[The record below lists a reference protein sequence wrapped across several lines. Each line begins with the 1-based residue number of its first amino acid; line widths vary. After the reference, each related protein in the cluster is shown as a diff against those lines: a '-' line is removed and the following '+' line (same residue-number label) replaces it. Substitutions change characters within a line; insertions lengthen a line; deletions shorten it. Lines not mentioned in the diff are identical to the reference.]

1 MLWNEQTLFTI
12 RDIARTIEIERKEVS
27 MAEST
32 VKQIEPDGVRL
43 GEAIRKAREALGLS
57 LRQLAP
63 LVQLHHSF
71 LARLKAGDYQTAK
84 PAVLQRLSRVLEL
97 DERDLFALAGLDAP
111 EGLPAFTPYLR
122 AKYDMSDE
130 AAQALH
136 EYFSF
141 VSRKYEVKE
150 KRQPSSDDGDPIAA

>member
-1 MLWNEQTLFTI
+1 
-12 RDIARTIEIERKEVS
+12 
-27 MAEST
+27 MADSNT
-32 VKQIEPDGVRL
+32 KQIEPDGVRL
-43 GEAIRKAREALGLS
+43 GDAIRRAREALALS

-71 LARLKAGDYQTAK
+71 LARLEAGDYQTAK

-97 DERDLFALAGLDAP
+97 DERDLFSLAGLDAP

-141 VSRKYEVKE
+141 VSEKYEVKE
-150 KRQPSSDDGDPIAA
+150 RGKPGGDQRAA